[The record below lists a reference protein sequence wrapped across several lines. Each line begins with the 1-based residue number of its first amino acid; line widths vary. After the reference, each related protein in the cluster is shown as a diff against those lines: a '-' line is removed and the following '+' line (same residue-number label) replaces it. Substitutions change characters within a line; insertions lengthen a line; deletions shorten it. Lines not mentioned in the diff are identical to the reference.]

1 MTMRRLHRLVAD
13 KHGIAAVEFAVLAP
27 VMALLIAGTVEAG
40 QIMMIRT
47 TLEGAVGE
55 AARAAIA
62 DLALSDD
69 DRDAAMRA
77 YIGQRMTPYNMVE
90 GGELEIETKV
100 FRTFGSAY
108 PEAYEDLNSNGR
120 YDPPTES
127 FPGEPFD
134 DRNRNATR
142 DLAVP
147 VEGKLGGPG
156 DVVAYTAVFPARV
169 YFGFL
174 SGIFGKDGAFT
185 VRASAVVR
193 NEPVAKA
200 ATL

>member
-1 MTMRRLHRLVAD
+1 MRRIRQLLAD
-13 KHGIAAVEFAVLAP
+13 RRGIAAVEFAVLAP
-27 VMALLIAGTVEAG
+27 VMILLIAGTIEAG
-40 QIMMIRT
+40 QLMMIRT

-62 DLALSDD
+62 DLALDEE

-77 YIGQRMTPYNMVE
+77 YIGQRMSSYNMID
-90 GGELEIETKV
+90 GGELEIETTV

-108 PEAYEDLNSNGR
+108 PEAYEDVNGNGR
-120 YDPPTES
+120 YDPPSES
-127 FPGEPFD
+127 GPGEPFD
-134 DRNRNATR
+134 DRNNNATR

-156 DVVAYTAVFPARV
+156 DVVSYTAVFPAKV

-174 SGIFGKDGAFT
+174 TSIFGQDGGFI